1 MKARL
6 PTPRQQQ
13 GGGGH
18 VLGAPGKLGEFSEPP
33 FPHLG
38 SRVALPQRAL
48 NTEEV
53 KGAGSGERH
62 WVIRDQLLAN
72 CRLARSCSQ
81 GATSLQLL
89 AACCQGEGQV
99 VKRDMG
105 LPGSKG
111 VGSGS
116 VRSTPRVWGPEPRAW
131 FGKISRESYQMPDLP
146 RGWGARKVCASPMP
160 RLAWPNSNSTD
171 SSRGMGGGPWQ
182 NYQPQGFCGPPAFCA
197 ASPWSHYPP

>member
-1 MKARL
+1 MKAQV
-6 PTPRQQQ
+6 PTPRQQH

-18 VLGAPGKLGEFSEPP
+18 VLGAPGKLVEFSETP

-38 SRVALPQRAL
+38 SRVALPQRTL

-89 AACCQGEGQV
+89 AACCQGEAARGWAAAQSGPLQGCGALSL
-99 VKRDMG
+99 MLG
-105 LPGSKG
+105 LERSRGNPTKCLSSQG
-111 VGSGS
+111 VGELGRF
-116 VRSTPRVWGPEPRAW
+116 VLHP
-131 FGKISRESYQMPDLP
+131 YQ
-146 RGWGARKVCASPMP
+146 G
-160 RLAWPNSNSTD
+160 
-171 SSRGMGGGPWQ
+171 
-182 NYQPQGFCGPPAFCA
+182 
-197 ASPWSHYPP
+197 